1 MQKVKVIPVS
11 GNCPHKE
18 RERLIREADERGKAE
33 LRLEQVKMKFNKDWY
48 LRGISN
54 DKNVVSETAAKI
66 WERVTWRTTM
76 IIHTV

>member
-33 LRLEQVKMKFNKDWY
+33 LRLEQVKMKFNKDCTY
-48 LRGISN
+48 
-54 DKNVVSETAAKI
+54 AKLA
-66 WERVTWRTTM
+66 TTK
-76 IIHTV
+76 TS